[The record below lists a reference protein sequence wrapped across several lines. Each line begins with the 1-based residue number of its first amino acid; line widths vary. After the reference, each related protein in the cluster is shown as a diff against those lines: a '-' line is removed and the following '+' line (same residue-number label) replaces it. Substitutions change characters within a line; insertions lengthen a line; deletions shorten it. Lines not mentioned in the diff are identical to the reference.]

1 MIVFIIY
8 TFWACALIFLLF
20 ICVKRENKRKE
31 KQKRINAMHRH
42 HRAEQRFNLEKHVI
56 VDEEFKDLF
65 SLYEYIDI
73 QHIVVRK
80 KEYNN
85 LKGIE

>member
-31 KQKRINAMHRH
+31 KQKRINAMQRH
-42 HRAEQRFNLEKHVI
+42 HRAEQRFN
-56 VDEEFKDLF
+56 
-65 SLYEYIDI
+65 
-73 QHIVVRK
+73 
-80 KEYNN
+80 
-85 LKGIE
+85 